1 MAMGWT
7 TQPSLG
13 CKAPFLIKLLL
24 CNKEGEKYLTDPLDP
39 TNGIPGEH

>member
-13 CKAPFLIKLLL
+13 RKAPFLIKLFLF
-24 CNKEGEKYLTDPLDP
+24 NKEGEKCLTDPLAP
-39 TNGIPGEH
+39 SNGIPGEH